1 MYPADYRYT
10 KEHEWVKIDGDTAV
24 VGITH
29 HAQDQLG
36 DVVFVELP
44 AKGSKVHA
52 SQSFGTVES
61 VKAVSDIYAP
71 LSGEVAEINE
81 ELVDA
86 PETLNADPHGKG
98 WRSNCTA
105 RKTAAAAT
113 ATSAKRR
120 SSRTD
125 PSGHTAITVE

>member
-24 VGITH
+24 VGITR
-29 HAQDQLG
+29 HAQEQLG

-52 SQSFGTVES
+52 SKAFGTVES

-81 ELVDA
+81 DLVDA
-86 PETLNADPHGKG
+86 PETLNDDPHGKG
-98 WRSNCTA
+98 WLIKVKYSDKAEIDALMTA
-105 RKTAAAAT
+105 EAYGAYV
-113 ATSAKRR
+113 SAETE
-120 SSRTD
+120 S
-125 PSGHTAITVE
+125 

>member
-24 VGITH
+24 VGITD

-44 AKGSKVHA
+44 KTGAKVHA

-81 ELVDA
+81 DLVDE
-86 PETLNADPHGKG
+86 PEALNADPHGKG
-98 WRSNCTA
+98 WLIKIKFSDKA
-105 RKTAAAAT
+105 EIDALM
-113 ATSAKRR
+113 SAEDYNAYV
-120 SSRTD
+120 SAETES
-125 PSGHTAITVE
+125 

>member
-10 KEHEWVKIDGDTAV
+10 KEHEWVKIDGDVAL
-24 VGITH
+24 VGITA

-44 AKGSKVHA
+44 KTGAKVHA

-71 LSGEVAEINE
+71 LSGDVAEINE
-81 ELVDA
+81 DLVDA
-86 PETLNADPHGKG
+86 PETLNDDPHGKG
-98 WRSNCTA
+98 WLIKIKFTDKAELDALMS
-105 RKTAAAAT
+105 AADYAAYV
-113 ATSAKRR
+113 SAETE
-120 SSRTD
+120 S
-125 PSGHTAITVE
+125 

>member
-1 MYPADYRYT
+1 MYPPDYRYT
-10 KEHEWVKIDGDTAV
+10 KEHEWVKIDGDTAA

-44 AKGSKVHA
+44 KIGAKVHA
-52 SQSFGTVES
+52 AQSFGTVES

-71 LSGEVAEINE
+71 LSGEVADVNE

-86 PETLNADPHGKG
+86 PETLNEDPHGKG
-98 WRSNCTA
+98 WLIRIKLSDKA
-105 RKTAAAAT
+105 ELDGLM
-113 ATSAKRR
+113 SAEDYQAYVKAETE
-120 SSRTD
+120 S
-125 PSGHTAITVE
+125 

>member
-10 KEHEWVKIDGDTAV
+10 KEHEWVKIDGDMAV
-24 VGITH
+24 IGITH

-44 AKGSKVHA
+44 AAGAKVHA

-61 VKAVSDIYAP
+61 VKAVSDVYAP

-81 ELVDA
+81 VLVDA
-86 PETLNADPHGKG
+86 PESLNDDPHGKG
-98 WRSNCTA
+98 WMIKIKMSDKTEIDA
-105 RKTAAAAT
+105 LMTAADYT
-113 ATSAKRR
+113 AYVSAETE
-120 SSRTD
+120 S
-125 PSGHTAITVE
+125 